1 MTFRLLAG
9 AALAGLVAAQA
20 LAADLTIEV
29 HGIRSDDGRVYLAVH
44 GPESKDTFPSGTGVV
59 KGLREPAR
67 AGTLR
72 KDTFPSGTGVVKGL
86 REPARAGT
94 LRFVVQ
100 GLAPGNSGQRTRSDR
115 RGNRQK
121 DRANGEEAN
130 DENRRTAGRS
140 PAKRWT
146 THTARRNITT

>member
-29 HGIRSDDGRVYLAVH
+29 HGIRSDDERVYLAVH

-72 KDTFPSGTGVVKGL
+72 
-86 REPARAGT
+86 
-94 LRFVVQ
+94 FVVQ
-100 GLAPGNSGQRTRSDR
+100 GLAPGRYAMTAFHDEND
-115 RGNRQK
+115 
-121 DRANGEEAN
+121 NGELDTNLLGIPSEGYGFGN
-130 DENRRTAGRS
+130 DA
-140 PAKRWT
+140 PAT
-146 THTARRNITT
+146 FGPPSFESAAVTVDDTSTVAVMTLNY

>member
-9 AALAGLVAAQA
+9 AALAGLVTAQT

-44 GPESKDTFPSGTGVV
+44 GPESKDTFPSG
-59 KGLREPAR
+59 A
-67 AGTLR
+67 
-72 KDTFPSGTGVVKGL
+72 GVVKGL

-100 GLAPGNSGQRTRSDR
+100 GFAPGRVVCGRGRNPTLNVFASNVDRYPAIGILRSG
-115 RGNRQK
+115 
-121 DRANGEEAN
+121 
-130 DENRRTAGRS
+130 
-140 PAKRWT
+140 
-146 THTARRNITT
+146 

>member
-72 KDTFPSGTGVVKGL
+72 
-86 REPARAGT
+86 
-94 LRFVVQ
+94 FVVQ

-121 DRANGEEAN
+121 DRANGEETN